1 MRGLQRSED
10 VAEGRPWRR
19 DHPYVGERA
28 RRYFPVPGGDGIA
41 PYDGKIDG
49 WLPPEADDPPL
60 WHLQMGDGDDEELDE
75 AEARNA
81 IQHYAEG
88 RLLPAGGT
96 AEAEAGAE
104 AWAAAAEAIKGT
116 EEAKEA
122 AAEAAEAEAKEVEEA
137 KEAKEAKEGGA
148 LLEAGP
154 QLTLTPTPTPTLT
167 PTPTPTSTPT
177 LSLTLPLTRGRS
189 SPSTRCY
196 ASGLPPSAAS
206 AGAARCN
213 LNRNRNLNLNLNH
226 NRNLLR

>member
-116 EEAKEA
+116 EAAKEA
-122 AAEAAEAEAKEVEEA
+122 AAEAAEAEAEDA
-137 KEAKEAKEGGA
+137 
-148 LLEAGP
+148 
-154 QLTLTPTPTPTLT
+154 
-167 PTPTPTSTPT
+167 
-177 LSLTLPLTRGRS
+177 R
-189 SPSTRCY
+189 
-196 ASGLPPSAAS
+196 
-206 AGAARCN
+206 GAAARVAAA
-213 LNRNRNLNLNLNH
+213 RVAAAVAAAG
-226 NRNLLR
+226 